1 MQRCAHMLYFRQN
14 GEQVQHIAC
23 AYGVTTLVL
32 LSPLAQRAWGCISV
46 RRATMNV
53 PAERRA
59 AYRATLVAIEAPQKF
74 IVERLLLHGP
84 LHCRL
89 HDLLVAMIRLL
100 LAMRRVL
107 IRIPLRKNK
116 FVFNYLLILI
126 LNSIHCHKIAAADSS
141 NFRCTIF
148 SDAAINQLL
157 CTN

>member
-1 MQRCAHMLYFRQN
+1 MLYFRQN

-59 AYRATLVAIEAPQKF
+59 AYRATLVAIEALQKI

-84 LHCRL
+84 LHCGL

-107 IRIPLRKNK
+107 IRIPLRKNIFLFNK
-116 FVFNYLLILI
+116 TVVFN
-126 LNSIHCHKIAAADSS
+126 NSIVKKPS
-141 NFRCTIF
+141 FV
-148 SDAAINQLL
+148 Q
-157 CTN
+157 